1 MFLEDKDLVSI
12 QEVRNLIRDAK
23 KAQAELAKMSQ
34 EQIDTIVKVVAKL
47 VMMSVNASAKMG
59 LRKQA
64 LAAGKT
70 RY

>member
-34 EQIDTIVKVVAKL
+34 EQIEYHCKSSSESL
-47 VMMSVNASAKMG
+47 
-59 LRKQA
+59 L
-64 LAAGKT
+64 
-70 RY
+70 

>member
-34 EQIDTIVKVVAKL
+34 EQIDTIVKVVAKACYDERERL
-47 VMMSVNASAKMG
+47 AKM
-59 LRKQA
+59 
-64 LAAGKT
+64 AAHETGFG
-70 RY
+70 RW

>member
-34 EQIDTIVKVVAKL
+34 EQIDTIVKELAKR
-47 VMMSVNASAKMG
+47 G
-59 LRKQA
+59 
-64 LAAGKT
+64 
-70 RY
+70 